1 MNSTGAKHIYYN
13 NQVDPEGTLP
23 TVYGE
28 ANKYIYYMYDGTY
41 WVWKGIDYVIDTK
54 NTTGASAT
62 LNKIY
67 IVGAES
73 QQAEAQT
80 YSQSTAY
87 IGTDGCL
94 YSDGQ
99 KVLTSHQDISGK
111 ADVSDLQ
118 DLETAIK
125 YNNVLGTTISS
136 SERTAWNAKVD
147 GSSVGAANGVASLDA
162 NGKVPSTQLPS
173 YVDDVIEGY
182 YHDNKF
188 YNTYTPGVQGDDA
201 AQAAWGE
208 GWRMPTQAEFQ
219 ALGSAVNARITTYED
234 SGILGL
240 LCTDKT
246 DPSKILFFPAAGA
259 AEGTNPPSSKT
270 GWYLSSSLHSNTLN
284 AHAATFMK
292 VLGNTISWDEAIVRN
307 DGCTIRPVL
316 ASGDSDRPYVEI
328 GGVKWATM
336 NIGANSITDGGL
348 YFQWGDTQGY
358 TASQIGTDKTFDWAS
373 YKYCDGT
380 SSVIT
385 KYNSTDGLTTLTLGT
400 PESYS
405 DEITAESGKI
415 YVDLPYNKTYRWGG
429 SSYAEISESLA
440 IGTTAGTACEGNDSR
455 LSDSRPASDVYAWAK
470 ASTKPTYTLAE
481 VGSIS
486 SVVQVDSNLNN
497 QVAPESI
504 TGSGN
509 SGKTAHILYVNNG
522 GADYTIVVSTASGY
536 ITPDGM
542 GITLNCPQNGYCEL
556 SYLNINGTI
565 YVRGL

>member
-1 MNSTGAKHIYYN
+1 MSKLISKIVVPDSSEATGYALYNIKDASAIRSSEKGVASGVATLDSSGKVPSSQLPQCIYIGSCGTQADVLNKEIITSNSDFTLSVGCIIGVKYANTNIASVTSEDKITLNVNNTGAKHIYYN

-41 WVWKGIDYVIDTK
+41 WVWKGVDYVIDTK

-62 LNKIY
+62 LSKIY

-87 IGTDGCL
+87 VGTDGCL

-118 DLETAIK
+118 NLETAIK

-173 YVDDVIEGY
+173 YVDDVIE
-182 YHDNKF
+182 
-188 YNTYTPGVQGDDA
+188 A
-201 AQAAWGE
+201 ANFAQLPEEGE
-208 GWRMPTQAEFQ
+208 A
-219 ALGSAVNARITTYED
+219 
-234 SGILGL
+234 
-240 LCTDKT
+240 
-246 DPSKILFFPAAGA
+246 
-259 AEGTNPPSSKT
+259 
-270 GWYLSSSLHSNTLN
+270 
-284 AHAATFMK
+284 
-292 VLGNTISWDEAIVRN
+292 
-307 DGCTIRPVL
+307 
-316 ASGDSDRPYVEI
+316 
-328 GGVKWATM
+328 
-336 NIGANSITDGGL
+336 
-348 YFQWGDTQGY
+348 
-358 TASQIGTDKTFDWAS
+358 
-373 YKYCDGT
+373 
-380 SSVIT
+380 
-385 KYNSTDGLTTLTLGT
+385 
-400 PESYS
+400 
-405 DEITAESGKI
+405 GKI
-415 YVDLPYNKTYRWGG
+415 YVTLDDNKTYRWGG
-429 SSYAEISESLA
+429 SAYAEISESLA
-440 IGTTAGTACEGNDSR
+440 IGTTSGTACEGNDSR
-455 LSDSRPASDVYAWAK
+455 LFDSRPASDVYAWAK

-509 SGKTAHILYVNNG
+509 SGKIAHILYVNNG